1 MNNNETKGSQSVK
14 RFLFIVGSLLT
25 LVFWPTSSALDK
37 EALRQAI
44 SGLDRDPNDLAR
56 DEARKPVEVLDFLG
70 VDEGMS
76 VLDVYAAGGYY
87 TFILS
92 KAVGPTG
99 IVYAQNTEQGLSFQ
113 EGRQNISQGD
123 AFAAKILG
131 GNIENV
137 THILAP
143 ISQLQIPA
151 QSLDM
156 ILLAQSLHDFYNA
169 DPERARTILEQLGV
183 MLKPDGVFGIIDHV
197 GLEGQG
203 NLHMHR
209 MEKQQAIDVAELAGY
224 KLIEESDLL
233 KNDNDAHIRHV
244 FHPTLNRNTDRF
256 LFKFQKEE

>member
-1 MNNNETKGSQSVK
+1 MK
-14 RFLFIVGSLLT
+14 RLLLILGSLLI
-25 LVFWPTSSALDK
+25 LVIWPASSALDK
-37 EALRQAI
+37 DALRQAI
-44 SGLDRDPNDLAR
+44 SGPDRDANDLLR

-99 IVYAQNTEQGLSFQ
+99 VVYAQNTEQGLSFQ
-113 EGRQNISQGD
+113 EGRQYISQGD
-123 AFAAKILG
+123 AFNSKILG

-143 ISQLQIPA
+143 IDQLQIPA

-156 ILLAQSLHDFYNA
+156 ILLAQSLHDFYNS
-169 DPERARTILEQLGV
+169 DPERARTILEQLGTL
-183 MLKPDGVFGIIDHV
+183 LKPDGVIGIIDHV

-203 NLHMHR
+203 NSHMHR
-209 MEKQQAIDVAELAGY
+209 MEKQQAIDVAQLAGY
-224 KLIEESDLL
+224 ELIEESDLL
-233 KNDNDAHIRHV
+233 KNKDDAHIRHV

-256 LFKFQKEE
+256 LFKFQKAE